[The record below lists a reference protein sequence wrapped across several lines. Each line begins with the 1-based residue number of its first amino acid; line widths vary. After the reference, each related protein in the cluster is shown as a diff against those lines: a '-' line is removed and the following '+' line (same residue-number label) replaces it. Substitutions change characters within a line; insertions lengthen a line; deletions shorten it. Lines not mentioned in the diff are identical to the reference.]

1 MVNGR
6 FSRGRACTHVH
17 RMVVDPDAFAEC
29 RERRRQA
36 IGLLQEIIG
45 SRLVIDGF
53 DDGLR
58 RESLDAARL
67 RDLASLF

>member
-1 MVNGR
+1 
-6 FSRGRACTHVH
+6 
-17 RMVVDPDAFAEC
+17 MVVDPDAFAEC